1 MSAIP
6 HQFRIGLATSRTHQ
20 DAPNSVLARLL
31 NGSRSAIEQHLQPQ
45 LIVVGRTLD
54 AMDHLGLLKSYPHIE
69 RFPYGRHGG
78 LMKLVSRVVDTD
90 PARRLDAVIYLMDP
104 VDPSSIFPEA
114 VALKRQ
120 CVIHGKPFLSTLAGA
135 QEWLELESVAIGAAP
150 NHELDATFDLKNEG
164 IAMIAHDAMKGRC
177 LLYTS
182 PSPRD

>member
-69 RFPYGRHGG
+69 
-78 LMKLVSRVVDTD
+78 LSL
-90 PARRLDAVIYLMDP
+90 
-104 VDPSSIFPEA
+104 
-114 VALKRQ
+114 
-120 CVIHGKPFLSTLAGA
+120 IH
-135 QEWLELESVAIGAAP
+135 I
-150 NHELDATFDLKNEG
+150 
-164 IAMIAHDAMKGRC
+164 
-177 LLYTS
+177 
-182 PSPRD
+182 